1 MALFTIILEYR
12 GGTYIAQYAANG
24 PSQALARWAQ
34 HAVSRK
40 SVAPLSARAKAALVQ
55 ALSEGEGRLDGPTP
69 IAGLP
74 NVWCAGF
81 PIPGGLVNVIKT
93 DPRKSAKER

>member
-12 GGTYIAQYAANG
+12 GGTYIAQVVARG
-24 PSQALARWAQ
+24 PRQALSRWAQ
-34 HAVSRK
+34 APSPK
-40 SVAPLSARAKAALVQ
+40 SVARLGARAKAVLVR
-55 ALSEGEGRLDGPTP
+55 AFSGHGGRDDAPIP

-81 PIPGGLVNVIKT
+81 PIPGGLVYVIKT
-93 DPRKSAKER
+93 DPRKSAVEE